1 MSLQRWQM
9 AIVSVPRRVNNQP
22 NFERRPL
29 ELRMKLLAASLF
41 VLAGSGAAF
50 TVGPAAV
57 SVRQL
62 PRSSSSRL
70 FIEKWV
76 ADMIDQELFREQHKA
91 DYERAW
97 MEKNR
102 AAVLKGF
109 QSSDSNLLVTE
120 AGADDALDAR
130 QKVKDTKLARENPQQ
145 YCADR
150 CVATGHCDV
159 YEDLYVGKRNARS
172 FGELNR

>member
-1 MSLQRWQM
+1 M
-9 AIVSVPRRVNNQP
+9 ASTISS
-22 NFERRPL
+22 FEYDHFTL
-29 ELRMKLLAASLF
+29 LRMKLLSASLL
-41 VLAGSGAAF
+41 VLAGSVAAF

-57 SVRQL
+57 SVR
-62 PRSSSSRL
+62 PHSRSSSSRL

-120 AGADDALDAR
+120 MAVDDALDAR
-130 QKVKDTKLARENPQQ
+130 QKVKDTKLARESPQQ

-159 YEDLYVGKRNARS
+159 YEDLYVGERACRS
-172 FGELNR
+172 FGGLNRYPGRYDHRAT